1 MKDLLELLAEYGM
14 KPKDALKAFIGVVQ
28 EFSLWLTLALAAVML
43 IAFVIVW
50 FKKKEALEGFKKVA
64 TGVVIGYAVTLISVI
79 LYLQI
84 VRMKL
89 KGELDKNFF
98 LFVGFFS
105 ALLVT
110 VIVGLILGKYAPKAN
125 KYFTYIA
132 LAVVVVYSIILL
144 FTLPTIT
151 DWISDTVE
159 H

>member
-84 VRMKL
+84 VRMKF

-98 LFVGFFS
+98 LVVGFFV
-105 ALLVT
+105 AFLITAV
-110 VIVGLILGKYAPKAN
+110 VGLILNKRAPKVYGNFMA
-125 KYFTYIA
+125 IA
-132 LAVVVVYSIILL
+132 LAVVAIFFIVVII
-144 FTLPTIT
+144 
-151 DWISDTVE
+151 
-159 H
+159 